1 MHLSRYKMI
10 FDNAPIA
17 IMERDLNVLARLK
30 QTFKRKKITK
40 YRTYLR
46 THPRIFLETLRK
58 LKIIHLNRAALNLYG
73 AANKKEFIVNL
84 NKTLHREAA
93 VVLVEIFASILEG
106 RRVLQGEFKSR
117 TLDGKSFDVLMK
129 VAVPKEHE
137 TNFRRA
143 IFTFEDISVQK
154 KYERHLKRLAQTDG
168 LTRVLNHGAIRD
180 RLEEEF
186 LRAKRYNLDLS
197 CMMIDMDKFKQ
208 INDAYGH
215 QRGDTVLRE
224 TADLI
229 RQNLRE
235 VDIVGRYG
243 GDEFLVILP
252 ETSPKNAKIAAQR
265 LKVIFERLTNEPSQG
280 VYSTV
285 SIGISGRSSKD
296 INSVKDLIAQTD
308 EAMYAAKKAG
318 RNNIVIL

>member
-1 MHLSRYKMI
+1 MQIARYKLI
-10 FDNAPIA
+10 FDNAPTA
-17 IMERDLNVLARLK
+17 IMERDLSVLVRLK
-30 QTFKRKKITK
+30 QTFRRKKITK

-46 THPRIFLETLRK
+46 THPRVFLDTLRK
-58 LKIIHLNRAALNLYG
+58 FRILNLNKAVLELYG
-73 AANKKEFIVNL
+73 AASKKEFIFNL
-84 NKTLHREAA
+84 NKTFHREASS
-93 VVLVEIFASILEG
+93 VLVEMLASILEG
-106 RRVLQGEFKSR
+106 KRNLQGEFKSR

-129 VAVPKEHE
+129 VAIPKEYGISLK
-137 TNFRRA
+137 RA
-143 IFTFEDISVQK
+143 IFTIDDISIQK

-168 LTRVLNHGAIRD
+168 LTQVLNHGAIRD

-186 LRAKRYNLDLS
+186 MRAKRYNLDLS

-208 INDAYGH
+208 INDVYGH
-215 QRGDTVLRE
+215 QRGDAVLRE

-252 ETSPKNAKIAAQR
+252 ETSSRNARIAAQR
-265 LKVIFERLTNEPSQG
+265 LKVIFERLSREPSRG
-280 VYSTV
+280 IYSTV
-285 SIGISGRSSKD
+285 SIGISGRSSKEID
-296 INSVKDLIAQTD
+296 SVKDLIAQTD
-308 EAMYAAKKAG
+308 EAMYAAKKSG